1 MSNHSRPWEHLSV
14 MKYTKLKVW
23 LPAFPILD
31 SNVMTQERVQFMKEL
46 QPKTPEK
53 QVSKLQECF
62 ICDNKLV
69 SEVWELEYV
78 LQSHD
83 VTLE

>member
-53 QVSKLQECF
+53 QVSKL
-62 ICDNKLV
+62 
-69 SEVWELEYV
+69 
-78 LQSHD
+78 
-83 VTLE
+83 